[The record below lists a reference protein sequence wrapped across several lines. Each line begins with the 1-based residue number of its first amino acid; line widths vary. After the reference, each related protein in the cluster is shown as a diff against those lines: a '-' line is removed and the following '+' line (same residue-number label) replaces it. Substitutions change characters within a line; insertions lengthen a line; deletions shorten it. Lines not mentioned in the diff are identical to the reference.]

1 MWLQASTSNNA
12 KGRQIMMRRYEI
24 ERAYR
29 KACSLADKV
38 EAFERAM
45 EEAVVHGGLSY
56 DEAFWY
62 VSTITQEGR

>member
-1 MWLQASTSNNA
+1 
-12 KGRQIMMRRYEI
+12 MMRRYEI

-29 KACSLADKV
+29 KACSFADKV